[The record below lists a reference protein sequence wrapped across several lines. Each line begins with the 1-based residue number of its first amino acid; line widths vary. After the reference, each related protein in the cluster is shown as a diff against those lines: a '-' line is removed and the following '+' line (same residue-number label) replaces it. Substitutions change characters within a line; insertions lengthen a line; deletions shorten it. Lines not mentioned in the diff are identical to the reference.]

1 MPKRMWELLSAR
13 QYAPN
18 IMKLLQPAA
27 HPYFHSPAATK
38 TDRVEYPP
46 LLMRVSN
53 RRLAVYVLLF
63 LALLTFVVVSRKY
76 IWLYATR
83 KLAPAPARA
92 AFGLV
97 FFGQQERGYGAVR
110 FRDNPQLVASVCA
123 VGAQEPE
130 TLL

>member
-1 MPKRMWELLSAR
+1 
-13 QYAPN
+13 
-18 IMKLLQPAA
+18 MKLLEPAA

-53 RRLAVYVLLF
+53 RRLAVYLLLF
-63 LALLTFVVVSRKY
+63 LVLLTFVVVSRKY

-97 FFGQQERGYGAVR
+97 FFGQQERS
-110 FRDNPQLVASVCA
+110 DSVIIHNLSPAC
-123 VGAQEPE
+123 VP
-130 TLL
+130 